1 MNRGLRT
8 DKSQRE
14 DDDHG
19 LYKRLTRDV
28 CFLYHELADYG
39 HIMGDLDYASDY
51 PLDYWR
57 LINGIETGR
66 GDDRFIRSGILV
78 LMMAMLQDEFD
89 GSGCW
94 ISKHLN
100 SAKDELERFIPEDED
115 ILKLTDYVL
124 HGLQLL
130 ASGSPA
136 DNHFDTGACWAYDQ
150 FVRAYFLD
158 SADPRRRAGS
168 G

>member
-1 MNRGLRT
+1 MSRALRT
-8 DKSQRE
+8 DSSQRE

-19 LYKRLTRDV
+19 LYKRLIRDV
-28 CFLYHELADYG
+28 CFLYHELAVHG

-51 PLDYWR
+51 PLEYWR
-57 LINGIETGR
+57 LINRIETGR

-94 ISKHLN
+94 ISKHL
-100 SAKDELERFIPEDED
+100 SAAKEELERFVPEVED
-115 ILKLTDYVL
+115 MLKLADCVL

-130 ASGSPA
+130 AGGSPA

-158 SADPRRRAGS
+158 SADLRRRGS
-168 G
+168 RG